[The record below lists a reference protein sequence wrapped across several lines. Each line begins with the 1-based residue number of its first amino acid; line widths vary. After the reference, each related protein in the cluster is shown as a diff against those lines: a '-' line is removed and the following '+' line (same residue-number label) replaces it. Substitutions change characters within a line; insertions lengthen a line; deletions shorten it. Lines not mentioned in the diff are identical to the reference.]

1 MIGCGFVFV
10 FRYFRV
16 RLQNLKAHRE
26 LQKALRQR
34 RRQRALTMLSQ
45 AEEAAEQ
52 HDARRLYG
60 IVRLLCPNKTRQRI
74 RLRDAEGNL
83 MNGESEC
90 KALVQYATKL
100 FSASAEPRMQLLPL
114 EEDIFALPRWRR
126 AMARLKP
133 EKAAPNMTPPF
144 RNWKQHSEKIL
155 PQLQKL
161 ATHHLCC
168 DHPEIPTE
176 WTEVRL
182 AWLAKPTKCPS
193 SPANVRTVMSGD
205 TKLFNMVLK
214 EAVQEYV
221 TPGLIDIPQFAYR
234 KLSSTVDAL
243 LRGSLHCS
251 KVGAM
256 LGEVNTDV
264 TTRLTTDQLG
274 GVMIS
279 LDLAKAFDCLPFR
292 EMYDSLRCIDVVV
305 GSHRQSICIVRHA
318 GHSAKT
324 EMLRGLRQGCPLAP
338 SVFNAWTIRLCREL
352 GIAWCQEHASL
363 FADDV
368 HGHWEI
374 NSVEEFQQARC
385 MIPNIIAGLHR
396 SGMQVN
402 FGRSVAVLAIRGK
415 AAAGIKKRYVK
426 WRDGHYVIAIGTD
439 SVTGREVYLPIEDK
453 MEYLGVILS
462 YGADCA
468 ISRGQSL
475 EQFLKTQADAE
486 NHLRFQH
493 QAEASHLQSMCCSRL
508 LYGVVG
514 VGFSAPSLRAM
525 QSILARMLR
534 KVLRIYEHGI
544 SNLAVLDRA
553 GIHLVGDLRQQL
565 ARKAR
570 ALEVHGHQSPE
581 LAGRTLQRLGSVS
594 DELSRIK
601 HIPVSSLIE
610 VDREGETA
618 VCDAC
623 GLEFHNQRSLEA
635 HYTTKRAE
643 IHTKARQA
651 FDRREHTL
659 FGLPQCRLCRQQLY
673 DWASME
679 RHITEGRC
687 ARLKQA
693 AARGHSMEQLMQQVL
708 EDESQ
713 VPPKPPNSAC
723 GSAPTPSLIPADVMS
738 CELRQLATHAE
749 VVASFKNKCILCGQ
763 QVKATGHI
771 KKHWQSSHPGRRIS
785 SQKLAGYLY
794 EAMSILW

>member
-1 MIGCGFVFV
+1 M
-10 FRYFRV
+10 
-16 RLQNLKAHRE
+16 
-26 LQKALRQR
+26 
-34 RRQRALTMLSQ
+34 T
-45 AEEAAEQ
+45 
-52 HDARRLYG
+52 
-60 IVRLLCPNKTRQRI
+60 
-74 RLRDAEGNL
+74 
-83 MNGESEC
+83 
-90 KALVQYATKL
+90 
-100 FSASAEPRMQLLPL
+100 
-114 EEDIFALPRWRR
+114 
-126 AMARLKP
+126 RLKP
-133 EKAAPNMTPPF
+133 EKAAPNMTPPL

-168 DHPEIPTE
+168 DHPAIPTE
-176 WTEVRL
+176 WTEVQL
-182 AWLAKPTKCPS
+182 AWLAKPKKCPS
-193 SPANVRTVMSGD
+193 SPANLRTVGLMSGD

-251 KVGAM
+251 KVRAT
-256 LGEVNTDV
+256 LGDVNTDV
-264 TTRLTTDQLG
+264 TTRLTTDQLPELMG
-274 GVMIS
+274 GRH
-279 LDLAKAFDCLPFR
+279 DQPRLPFR
-292 EMYDSLRCIDVVV
+292 EMYDSLRCIDVPDNLARLVV
-305 GSHRQSICIVRHA
+305 ESHRQSVCIVRHA
-318 GHSAKT
+318 GHSAKA
-324 EMLRGLRQGCPLAP
+324 EMLRGLRQGCPLTP

-385 MIPNIIAGLHR
+385 MILRIIAGLHR

-402 FGRSVAVLAIRGK
+402 FGKSVVVLAIRGK

-426 WRDGHYVIAIGTD
+426 WRDGHYVIAVGTD
-439 SVTGREVYLPIEDK
+439 TVTGREVYLPIEDK

-462 YGADCA
+462 YGAMETQTVQ
-468 ISRGQSL
+468 SRAAKAWSN
-475 EQFLKTQADAE
+475 FSK
-486 NHLRFQH
+486 LRPMLRTTSDFSTRQKLRIFK
-493 QAEASHLQSMCCSRL
+493 ACVVPAL

-514 VGFSAPSLRAM
+514 VGFSAASLRAL

-553 GIHLVGDLRQQL
+553 GINLVGDLRQQL
-565 ARKAR
+565 EQKAR
-570 ALEVHGHQSPE
+570 ALEVHGHQSLA

-594 DELSRIK
+594 DELSRIE

-610 VDREGETA
+610 VERESETA
-618 VCDAC
+618 VCDVC
-623 GLEFHNQRSLEA
+623 GLEFHNQKSLEA
-635 HYTTKRAE
+635 HYTAKHAE
-643 IHTKARQA
+643 VHTKARQA
-651 FDRREHTL
+651 FDRRERTL

-693 AARGHSMEQLMQQVL
+693 AARGHSLEQLMQQVL
-708 EDESQ
+708 EDESR

-723 GSAPTPSLIPADVMS
+723 GSAPTPSLIPADIMN
-738 CELRQLATHAE
+738 CEMRQLATKAE
-749 VVASFKNKCILCGQ
+749 VVAVDS
-763 QVKATGHI
+763 
-771 KKHWQSSHPGRRIS
+771 R
-785 SQKLAGYLY
+785 
-794 EAMSILW
+794 